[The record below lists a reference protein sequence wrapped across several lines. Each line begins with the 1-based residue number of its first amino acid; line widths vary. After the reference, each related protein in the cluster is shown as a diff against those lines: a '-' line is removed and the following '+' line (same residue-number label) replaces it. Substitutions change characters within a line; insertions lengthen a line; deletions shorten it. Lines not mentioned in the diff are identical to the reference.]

1 MFDYNSQV
9 LFNFQSLS
17 YKQEK
22 SKQLTKITKH
32 SHIVVMNAVC
42 VCVREK
48 EREREREKGRGRTI
62 NCTVVS
68 VDAHFGKPSRRK
80 KPSNMGRKE
89 LMSG

>member
-32 SHIVVMNAVC
+32 SHIVAMNVVC
-42 VCVREK
+42 VCVCVC
-48 EREREREKGRGRTI
+48 ERERERERGRTI

-68 VDAHFGKPSRRK
+68 VYAHFGKPSRRK